1 MTRIFFFEIPALFS
15 CEPEYL
21 PSNTFLNS
29 FNFILKTKKSSSK
42 NAFSARKLV
51 LHKKQKKN
59 HKNLSVSPFFNNFGD
74 CILGTTFAKGQIAQ
88 MSFVE
93 SNKNCMYFLKR
104 HKLNLFA

>member
-1 MTRIFFFEIPALFS
+1 MHLVQG
-15 CEPEYL
+15 
-21 PSNTFLNS
+21 
-29 FNFILKTKKSSSK
+29 
-42 NAFSARKLV
+42 ARKLV